1 MIQMV
6 SNKRIAAMLLSI
18 VLVLSTFASVGLGQR
33 RKKHSKTKG
42 AIVGGVI
49 GGVGG
54 ALLGGKKGAVIGAG
68 AGAGTGY
75 LIQRHRNN
83 KAKKK
88 YYTRRYRRN

>member
-1 MIQMV
+1 MI
-6 SNKRIAAMLLSI
+6 SNKRIAAILLSI
-18 VLVLSTFASVGLGQR
+18 VLILSTFAGVGFSQK

-42 AIVGGVI
+42 AIVGAVI

-54 ALLGGKKGAVIGAG
+54 ALIGGKKGAVIGAG

-75 LIQRHRNN
+75 LIQRHRNK

-88 YYTRRYRRN
+88 YYTRKYRRY